1 MTYAGDPGKGSEPD
15 GQGQGEPTG
24 ERHNRSARLGGVGK
38 RAVISAG
45 LIVAAVVVAVGL
57 YLFQPWRIFTS
68 STVTEDI
75 PAAAP
80 LAVPS
85 QQSPAEPSA
94 PAASSAPAE
103 PAAPPA
109 PPAPRELATGQFI
122 SHEHASSGTVRILE
136 LADGSRILRLEGLDT
151 SDGPDL
157 RVWLSDAPVI
167 EGAAGWFVF
176 DDGAYLD
183 LGALKANK
191 GDQNYDIPAAT
202 ALRDYTSVSI
212 WCARFA
218 VSFAAAELNT

>member
-1 MTYAGDPGKGSEPD
+1 M
-15 GQGQGEPTG
+15 
-24 ERHNRSARLGGVGK
+24 GK
-38 RAVISAG
+38 RAAISAG
-45 LIVAAVVVAVGL
+45 LFVAAIALAVGL

-80 LAVPS
+80 LAAPS
-85 QQSPAEPSA
+85 QEATAEPSA
-94 PAASSAPAE
+94 PAASATPAE
-103 PAAPPA
+103 SPMPTAPAAPA
-109 PPAPRELATGQFI
+109 APRELASGQLI

-157 RVWLSDAPVI
+157 KVWLSDAPVI
-167 EGAAGWFVF
+167 EGVAGWHVF

-191 GDQNYDIPAAT
+191 GDQNSEIPAAT
-202 ALRDYTSVSI
+202 VLGNYTSVSI

-218 VSFAAAELNT
+218 VSFAAAELTA

>member
-1 MTYAGDPGKGSEPD
+1 M
-15 GQGQGEPTG
+15 
-24 ERHNRSARLGGVGK
+24 GK
-38 RAVISAG
+38 RAAILAG
-45 LIVAAVVVAVGL
+45 LFAAAIAVAAAL

-80 LAVPS
+80 AQGS
-85 QQSPAEPSA
+85 TAKPSA
-94 PAASSAPAE
+94 PAAPATPGE
-103 PAAPPA
+103 PAPPA
-109 PPAPRELATGQFI
+109 APRELATGQLI

-167 EGAAGWFVF
+167 EGVAGWHVF

-191 GDQNYDIPAAT
+191 GDQNYEIPAA
-202 ALRDYTSVSI
+202 AVLGDYTSVSI

-218 VSFAAAELNT
+218 VSFAAAELSS

>member
-1 MTYAGDPGKGSEPD
+1 M
-15 GQGQGEPTG
+15 
-24 ERHNRSARLGGVGK
+24 L
-38 RAVISAG
+38 AG
-45 LIVAAVVVAVGL
+45 LFVAAIAVAVGL

-75 PAAAP
+75 PSAAP
-80 LAVPS
+80 LPVPS
-85 QQSPAEPSA
+85 QEATAEPSA
-94 PAASSAPAE
+94 PAASATP
-103 PAAPPA
+103 APPA
-109 PPAPRELATGQFI
+109 APRELATGQLI

-157 RVWLSDAPVI
+157 KVWLSDAPVI
-167 EGAAGWFVF
+167 EGLAGWHVF

-191 GDQNYDIPAAT
+191 GDQNYEIPAA
-202 ALRDYTSVSI
+202 AVLGDYTSVSI

-218 VSFAAAELNT
+218 VSFAAAELKT